1 MQPSRGGGSSGE
13 GSPDVTTEADLG
25 RGSGGT
31 GGPPVPLS
39 RIARDPA
46 AFEAF
51 YREHVTLVTRFVA
64 RRVADPHVVAD
75 LTAEVFLAAIASART
90 YRPSRGSQMAWLYG
104 IARNLI
110 AGERRRAAHEMRAA
124 GRMAGRRLLDDDDIA
139 RLEERIDAESPGRA
153 AYLALARLP
162 EDERAVL
169 ELVALDG
176 LAVKDAA
183 AALGI
188 RPGTARVRLHRAR
201 RAARE
206 VLAREALAREALIR
220 PARPI
225 TSPTPVEN
233 KS

>member
-1 MQPSRGGGSSGE
+1 M
-13 GSPDVTTEADLG
+13 TTAIGPGTG
-25 RGSGGT
+25 RGT
-31 GGPPVPLS
+31 GGRPVPLS
-39 RIARDPA
+39 QIARDPA

-64 RRVADPHVVAD
+64 RRVADPHAVAD

-110 AGERRRAAHEMRAA
+110 AGERRRAAYEMRAA

-176 LAVKDAA
+176 LPVKDAA

-206 VLAREALAREALIR
+206 TLGPETLIR